1 MKKKSFSLYLQII
14 FSMKVGLAESWS
26 FPMEEDHNVRNRL
39 YLMRCYLGLVDF
51 SSIHM
56 LIMVFMCR

>member
-1 MKKKSFSLYLQII
+1 
-14 FSMKVGLAESWS
+14 
-26 FPMEEDHNVRNRL
+26 MEEDHNVRNRL